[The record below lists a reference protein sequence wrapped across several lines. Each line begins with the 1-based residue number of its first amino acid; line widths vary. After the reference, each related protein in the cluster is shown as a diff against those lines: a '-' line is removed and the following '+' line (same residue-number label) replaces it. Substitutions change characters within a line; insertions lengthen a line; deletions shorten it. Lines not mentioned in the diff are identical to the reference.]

1 MRPPRYLVAPL
12 VLAAAGALADELFG
26 TAVPAEQK
34 NHTARAILSL
44 GDKDNDKGLTVEAA
58 RNTIVENF
66 EKTYITARS
75 GLRLGGDQTAKN
87 ILYEAQ
93 IFANLN
99 WIRPKDDPSEPPG
112 FKQWLDIPIR
122 IQVRQLMSESKPVR
136 TPSYNPGLRWYGWHK
151 EKGDTSMFYYSAGVF
166 HYSNGQDGPSN
177 NPDGTVNTQNGS
189 FSTNYFEGS
198 LNSTLNGTFVQWVS
212 LEWRQHFIGT
222 WEPFQHEQYERGH
235 VAVKARSDQFNFLAQ
250 PSQLGATVAYGY
262 GRKFVIKNDVD
273 PTQNVDAKTRDNLS
287 ATLELN
293 VKPADWKDVSIYLRY
308 DIGYDYYN
316 INFQN
321 RMNRIQLGFSS
332 TNF

>member
-1 MRPPRYLVAPL
+1 MKPRRH
-12 VLAAAGALADELFG
+12 VLALLLACAASGAFADELFG
-26 TAVPAEQK
+26 TAVQGEQK
-34 NHTARAILSL
+34 NRTARAIETLR
-44 GDKDNDKGLTVEAA
+44 KDEGGLTVEQA

-75 GLRLGGDQTAKN
+75 GLRLGGDQTANN

-93 IFANLN
+93 VFANLN
-99 WIRPKDDPSEPPG
+99 WFKPQDDAPA

-136 TPSYNPGLRWYGWHK
+136 TPSYNPGLRWFGWHK
-151 EKGDTSMFYYSAGVF
+151 EKGDTSMLYYSAGVF

-177 NPDGTVNTQNGS
+177 LPDGTVNTQNGS

-198 LNSTLNGTFVQWVS
+198 FNNTINGYFIQWMS

-222 WEPFQHEQYERGH
+222 WEPFQHEQYEKGH
-235 VAVKARSDQFNFLAQ
+235 VAVKARSDQFNFFAQ
-250 PSQLGATVAYGY
+250 PSQLGATLAYGY

-273 PTQNVDAKTRDNLS
+273 PTRNVEARTRDNLS
-287 ATLELN
+287 ATLEFN
-293 VKPADWKDVSIYLRY
+293 VKPAGWKDLSVYLRY